1 MTITGY
7 RRIGVRI
14 DSVQV
19 IKLRVKLW
27 GGTFSTIL
35 HLERDGRFRTRPFVG
50 SELKRERR
58 VRLLLRMIRS
68 LR

>member
-35 HLERDGRFRTRPFVG
+35 HLDATGA
-50 SELKRERR
+50 SEL
-58 VRLLLRMIRS
+58 VLS
-68 LR
+68 LEAS